1 MPDLTI
7 ATTLYLDTTTSI
19 ANNDLVQL
27 PFLTETDTISLIA
40 IVSGLLVAISI
51 IIIVCASLTKSQ
63 SKEKREKDTKK
74 SAAGGQTL
82 RVEFKSRY
90 EDGSATPSYTY
101 KHEVAKSQR
110 TKCHVDID
118 AYHDTDGEHASR
130 SEDSETTPETTQTT
144 SVSAHHFNHEPQYC
158 VSQILV
164 DFGDD
169 LQKPKTGPIKS
180 SGYDC
185 PYPDSQIM

>member
-1 MPDLTI
+1 MTI

-27 PFLTETDTISLIA
+27 PSLTETDTISLIA
-40 IVSGLLVAISI
+40 IVSGLLVAIFI
-51 IIIVCASLTKSQ
+51 IIIVCAWVTKYQ
-63 SKEKREKDTKK
+63 SKEKVEKDTKK
-74 SAAGGQTL
+74 SAAGGRTL

-90 EDGSATPSYTY
+90 EDGTATPSYTY
-101 KHEVAKSQR
+101 KHEVTKSQR

-118 AYHDTDGEHASR
+118 AYHSTDVENTSR
-130 SEDSETTPETTQTT
+130 SEDSETTQTT
-144 SVSAHHFNHEPQYC
+144 SVSPHHFNHEPQYC

-169 LQKPKTGPIKS
+169 LQKPKTGPVKS